1 MPMSLDTEIEFH
13 NYRDNELRPIFQP
26 FGRPVP
32 EPLNGETLS
41 MFQRRA
47 MNTAKQLSPDFKD
60 VDIVNTND
68 SVFKLISKQIVDSV
82 KREITNPTNVPPG
95 ELKQV
100 IEYDAAGR
108 PSYKFFGSPS
118 SWMNQFTNGTRKRL
132 IGIRTENIDGYN
144 AKPTYT
150 KV

>member
-1 MPMSLDTEIEFH
+1 MPMSLDTEVEFN

-26 FGRPVP
+26 IGRPVP

-60 VDIVNTND
+60 VDIINTND

-82 KREITNPTNVPPG
+82 KREITNPT
-95 ELKQV
+95 
-100 IEYDAAGR
+100 I
-108 PSYKFFGSPS
+108 
-118 SWMNQFTNGTRKRL
+118 
-132 IGIRTENIDGYN
+132 
-144 AKPTYT
+144 
-150 KV
+150 